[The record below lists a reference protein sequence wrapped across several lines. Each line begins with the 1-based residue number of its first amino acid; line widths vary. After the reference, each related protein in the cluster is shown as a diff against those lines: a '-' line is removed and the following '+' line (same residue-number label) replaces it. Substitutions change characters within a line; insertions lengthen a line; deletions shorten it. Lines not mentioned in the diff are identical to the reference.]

1 MATTVTTVEATPER
15 WFNALPAPCR
25 TSHGLGWKHLEA
37 HRYDGLWCRDLTLP
51 PLAWHFISVHLLR
64 PTRVDGRFGGRAY
77 SGRSTPGNLMLMTAG
92 QASVWQCAEPMDE
105 LHILLDPS
113 IVDEVARQIGLADYR
128 LIDGVA
134 LVDPTFSDLARHL
147 LSELEHPGIGTALF
161 AETTARSLALHLL
174 RHHSTA
180 KGDHSP
186 APRLEMTARQLRLAT
201 EYIETHLGEDL
212 SLEEIATAPG
222 MSPFR
227 FARAFKKATGQSPRQ
242 YVIHRRIERAKELLR
257 ATDDDLS
264 EIANAVGFA
273 TQSHFTSVFR
283 QRCGL
288 TPKRFRD
295 RSRD

>member
-1 MATTVTTVEATPER
+1 MTVEAALER
-15 WFNALPAPCR
+15 WVSALPAPCR
-25 TSHGLGWKHLEA
+25 SSHGLGWQHLEA

-51 PLAWHFISVHLLR
+51 PLGWHFISVHLLR
-64 PTRVDGRFGGRAY
+64 PTRIDSRFGGRAY

-92 QASVWQCAEPMDE
+92 QDSVWHCAEPMDE
-105 LHILLDPS
+105 LHILLDPA
-113 IVDEVARQIGLADYR
+113 IVDAVACQIGLGEYR

-147 LSELEHPGIGTALF
+147 LAELDHPGIGTALF

-180 KGDHSP
+180 KDDAVGT
-186 APRLEMTARQLRLAT
+186 PRLEMTARQLRLAT
-201 EYIETHLGEDL
+201 EYVETHLGSDL
-212 SLEEIATAPG
+212 SLEAIANAPG

-227 FARAFKKATGQSPRQ
+227 FARAFKKSTGQSPRQ

-264 EIANAVGFA
+264 EIANAVGFS

-295 RSRD
+295 RCRD